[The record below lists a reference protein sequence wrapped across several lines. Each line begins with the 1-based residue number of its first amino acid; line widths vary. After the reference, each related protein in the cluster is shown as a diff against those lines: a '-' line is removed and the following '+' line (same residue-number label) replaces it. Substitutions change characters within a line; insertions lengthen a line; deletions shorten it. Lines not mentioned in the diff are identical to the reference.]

1 MLESVY
7 FIILL
12 LKILMAS
19 TNLAQFAPQSAPEI
33 WYWIIPSN
41 TYVHKASYFPK
52 VLAMFYKASFSICR
66 REIQMNPVKYG
77 YKFDEGENLL
87 PTVMMELSTPVGLS
101 IPCNYSKYS
110 RPGVC

>member
-1 MLESVY
+1 MLESLY
-7 FIILL
+7 FIVLL

-19 TNLAQFAPQSAPEI
+19 TNLASVCTTKC
-33 WYWIIPSN
+33 N
-41 TYVHKASYFPK
+41 NYVHKASYFPK
-52 VLAMFYKASFSICR
+52 VLAMFYKASFSIYR

-77 YKFDEGENLL
+77 YKLDEGENLV

>member
-1 MLESVY
+1 
-7 FIILL
+7 
-12 LKILMAS
+12 
-19 TNLAQFAPQSAPEI
+19 
-33 WYWIIPSN
+33 
-41 TYVHKASYFPK
+41 
-52 VLAMFYKASFSICR
+52 
-66 REIQMNPVKYG
+66 MNPVKYG